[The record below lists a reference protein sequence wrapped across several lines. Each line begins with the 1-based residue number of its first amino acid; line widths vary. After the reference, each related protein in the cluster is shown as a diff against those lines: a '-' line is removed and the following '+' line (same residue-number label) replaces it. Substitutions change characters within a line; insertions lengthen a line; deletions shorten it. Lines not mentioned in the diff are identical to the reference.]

1 MNDSELAR
9 FFLSLVLLLVGAL
22 GGGLVFERLKL
33 PRVIGEIVGG
43 IALGPSA
50 LGLVSSEAH
59 KWLFAGFPAQGAL
72 LSAFYWLGL
81 VLLMFTAG
89 FKMQAEGM
97 GRSGSIIP
105 ALVVGALV
113 IPFACGYAG
122 APLFA
127 DTQAGDAFAFKLVM
141 GIAVGVTSIPV
152 ISRLFLDLGLMNSP
166 FARNVIGAAT
176 IQDLILWSMLAI
188 ATAVQHGDA
197 ADAGGIGRV
206 IAVNLAFVL
215 ASLFFAPAV
224 ARAIRRRVFGKFS
237 EASLTGY
244 TMLLCLVFV
253 AAASLLKVNVVFA
266 ALLAGLVMARFPSRH
281 LAPVKQHIADISIWF
296 FVPIYF
302 ALVGLRLDLA
312 HQFDGPL
319 TLFFIV
325 ASTAIKLVSCTIAA
339 RAAGADWARAFDYG
353 VAMNTRGGPGIVLA
367 SVAYAAGIIDERMF
381 TALVLAS
388 ILTSLATGLWLRWRL
403 AHDPNVFAE
412 LARPPADGVR
422 GAASL
427 ASGITEFLVRVSQP
441 PSCRNQHDAAKP
453 SGPGPDGN
461 DNSKQSNGRN
471 ELLPKGHSASP
482 IERAGSTTIA

>member
-9 FFLSLVLLLVGAL
+9 FFLSLVLLLIGAL

-33 PRVIGEIVGG
+33 PRVIGEIAGG
-43 IALGPSA
+43 IVLGPSV

-89 FKMQAEGM
+89 FKMQTEGM
-97 GRSGSIIP
+97 EGSGRIIP
-105 ALVVGALV
+105 ALVIGALV
-113 IPFACGYAG
+113 VPFACGYAG

-127 DTQAGDAFAFKLVM
+127 DAQAGDDLAFKLVM

-152 ISRLFLDLGLMNSP
+152 ISRIFLDLGLMNSS
-166 FARNVIGAAT
+166 FARNIIGAAT

-188 ATAVQHGDA
+188 ATAVQNGDA

-206 IAVNLAFVL
+206 IAVNLAFVIV
-215 ASLFFAPAV
+215 SLFFAPAA
-224 ARAIRRRVFGKFS
+224 ARAIRRSVFGKFS

-253 AAASLLKVNVVFA
+253 AAASLLKVNVIFA

-339 RAAGADWARAFDYG
+339 RAAGTDWARAFDYG

-403 AHDPNVFAE
+403 ARDSEAFAE
-412 LARPPADGVR
+412 LAKPPAAGMR

-427 ASGITEFLVRVSQP
+427 ASTIADLLVRFSR
-441 PSCRNQHDAAKP
+441 SLSGRDRHAAAKP
-453 SGPGPDGN
+453 SGPGPDGPEL
-461 DNSKQSNGRN
+461 SKQSNERN
-471 ELLPKGHSASP
+471 ELLPKGRFAH
-482 IERAGSTTIA
+482 